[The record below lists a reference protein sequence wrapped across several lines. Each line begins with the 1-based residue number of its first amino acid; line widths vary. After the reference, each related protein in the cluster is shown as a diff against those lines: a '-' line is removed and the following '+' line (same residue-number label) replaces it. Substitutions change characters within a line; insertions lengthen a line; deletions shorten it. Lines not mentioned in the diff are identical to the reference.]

1 MRVICNMERRL
12 ERVLGR
18 GGEERRR
25 LWGKWSWRRGV
36 RRRGRKEKEKKEII
50 RMGGGMRWL
59 WRIIRV
65 GFPLYLSIL
74 TCGNPKIKVG
84 CKKKFHVCANMCVRE
99 TAIHHF
105 TDMLASEDYQK
116 VNHEFRLPALKDT
129 CILCTTELDPE
140 LSIDKA
146 KL

>member
-1 MRVICNMERRL
+1 
-12 ERVLGR
+12 
-18 GGEERRR
+18 
-25 LWGKWSWRRGV
+25 
-36 RRRGRKEKEKKEII
+36 
-50 RMGGGMRWL
+50 MRWL

-65 GFPLYLSIL
+65 GFPLYLSL
-74 TCGNPKIKVG
+74 YTDMWQPENPRRVV
-84 CKKKFHVCANMCVRE
+84 KKKFHVCANMCVRE

-105 TDMLASEDYQK
+105 ADMLASEDYQK

>member
-1 MRVICNMERRL
+1 
-12 ERVLGR
+12 
-18 GGEERRR
+18 
-25 LWGKWSWRRGV
+25 
-36 RRRGRKEKEKKEII
+36 
-50 RMGGGMRWL
+50 
-59 WRIIRV
+59 
-65 GFPLYLSIL
+65 
-74 TCGNPKIKVG
+74 
-84 CKKKFHVCANMCVRE
+84 MCVRE

>member
-1 MRVICNMERRL
+1 
-12 ERVLGR
+12 
-18 GGEERRR
+18 
-25 LWGKWSWRRGV
+25 
-36 RRRGRKEKEKKEII
+36 
-50 RMGGGMRWL
+50 MRWL

-65 GFPLYLSIL
+65 GFPLYLSFY
-74 TCGNPKIKVG
+74 TDMWKPENQGG
-84 CKKKFHVCANMCVRE
+84 CKKKFKVCANISMRE